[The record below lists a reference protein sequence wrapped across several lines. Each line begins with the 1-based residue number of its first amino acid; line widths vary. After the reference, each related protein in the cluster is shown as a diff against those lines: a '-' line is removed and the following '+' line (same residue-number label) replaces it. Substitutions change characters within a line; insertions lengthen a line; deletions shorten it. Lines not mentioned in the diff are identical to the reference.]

1 MTIQPSSPNRP
12 RIEGPTPARTS
23 TPVARVSDDTPSRT
37 AEATLG
43 GHRDVLDLSPA
54 ARALVA
60 RTEEDATL
68 SAERM
73 LELRT
78 RVSDGTYN
86 SPSVINELAR
96 RMRSSGDLR

>member
-1 MTIQPSSPNRP
+1 MTIQPSGPNRP
-12 RIEGPTPARTS
+12 RIEGAAPARPS
-23 TPVARVSDDTPSRT
+23 SPVARVSDDVSSRAT
-37 AEATLG
+37 EATLS

-60 RTEEDATL
+60 RTEDEGAL

-78 RVSDGTYN
+78 RVLDGSYN
-86 SPSVINELAR
+86 SPAVLDVLAR
-96 RMRSSGDLR
+96 RLRTSGDLR

>member
-12 RIEGPTPARTS
+12 RIEGPTPARNS
-23 TPVARVSDDTPSRT
+23 TPVARVSDDTPART
-37 AEATLG
+37 GETALS

-60 RTEEDATL
+60 RTDDESSL

-73 LELRT
+73 LELRS

-86 SPSVINELAR
+86 SPSVIEALAR
-96 RMRSSGDLR
+96 RMRSSGDIR